1 MFHHIPKARPYR
13 RVRRPSARILDV
25 ADVKE
30 RWPGDRP
37 GEGSV
42 DVSQQHATERAE
54 HSKDVAR
61 PIRVLIVDD
70 HEVLGASLARV
81 LDDEPDMVSVGLAQ
95 SLAQARARVSTSA
108 PDVLLL
114 DRRLPDGDGVTAIP
128 ELRAIRPSMN
138 VVVLTAAVADDVLVQ
153 AIEAGAAGFVSKTR
167 GLADVTAAVRAAAAG
182 EAVISPEMLSRLLPK
197 LTRTS
202 GPEPCL
208 TRREQE
214 VLNMLGQGLSNAA
227 IADELMVSVNTVR
240 NHIANLSAKLGA
252 HSKLEVLSIAV
263 RRGLYSGS

>member
-1 MFHHIPKARPYR
+1 M
-13 RVRRPSARILDV
+13 
-25 ADVKE
+25 
-30 RWPGDRP
+30 
-37 GEGSV
+37 V
-42 DVSQQHATERAE
+42 DVNQENARVSTEQ
-54 HSKDVAR
+54 STDGGR

-81 LDDEPDMVSVGLAQ
+81 LEDEPDMVSVGLAQ
-95 SLAQARARVSTSA
+95 TLTQARARVATAA

-114 DRRLPDGDGVTAIP
+114 DRRLPDGDGVAAIP

-197 LTRTS
+197 LSRAS

-227 IADELMVSVNTVR
+227 IAERLTVSVNTVR

-252 HSKLEVLSIAV
+252 HSKLEALSIAV
-263 RRGLYSGS
+263 RRGLYSGQ